1 MVELHSNVA
10 HMRKM
15 PAKKQ
20 VTKEMILGAALRVLM
35 EGGTEAVNVK
45 SLAAELGCS
54 TQPIYL
60 SFDNMDALRKELIPT
75 AVNKF
80 VELMQKECG
89 STRVHLYGIEY
100 ICLARQQPELF
111 RFLFMRSQ
119 AFAEMKQVL
128 LPIIDRTIDEL
139 MEQYHL
145 DRAAA
150 DELHDQLW
158 MHTHGI
164 AAMIATDYCDWD
176 MSKAQRM
183 LNRCQKALVRE
194 YEA

>member
-1 MVELHSNVA
+1 
-10 HMRKM
+10 M

-128 LPIIDRTIDEL
+128 SVTWSQRH
-139 MEQYHL
+139 QHHKQHL
-145 DRAAA
+145 YTSGFLQQSVFCQCHCRNFPREHKSMRRSVLKRKAAQNLSISSCFLVPMVGV
-150 DELHDQLW
+150 EP
-158 MHTHGI
+158 TR
-164 AAMIATDYCDWD
+164 YCY
-176 MSKAQRM
+176 Q
-183 LNRCQKALVRE
+183 
-194 YEA
+194 

>member
-1 MVELHSNVA
+1 
-10 HMRKM
+10 M

-183 LNRCQKALVRE
+183 LNRCKKALVRE

>member
-1 MVELHSNVA
+1 
-10 HMRKM
+10 M

-89 STRVHLYGIEY
+89 SARVHLYGM
-100 ICLARQQPELF
+100 PS
-111 RFLFMRSQ
+111 M
-119 AFAEMKQVL
+119 AFGTA
-128 LPIIDRTIDEL
+128 TC
-139 MEQYHL
+139 
-145 DRAAA
+145 AA
-150 DELHDQLW
+150 
-158 MHTHGI
+158 
-164 AAMIATDYCDWD
+164 
-176 MSKAQRM
+176 
-183 LNRCQKALVRE
+183 
-194 YEA
+194 

>member
-1 MVELHSNVA
+1 
-10 HMRKM
+10 M

-100 ICLARQQPELF
+100 NNFCNLHF
-111 RFLFMRSQ
+111 RSGSLQ
-119 AFAEMKQVL
+119 
-128 LPIIDRTIDEL
+128 
-139 MEQYHL
+139 
-145 DRAAA
+145 
-150 DELHDQLW
+150 
-158 MHTHGI
+158 
-164 AAMIATDYCDWD
+164 
-176 MSKAQRM
+176 
-183 LNRCQKALVRE
+183 
-194 YEA
+194 

>member
-1 MVELHSNVA
+1 
-10 HMRKM
+10 M

-89 STRVHLYGIEY
+89 STRVHPVRHRVHLSCQAAAGTVPVLIHEVTGICRNETG
-100 ICLARQQPELF
+100 
-111 RFLFMRSQ
+111 
-119 AFAEMKQVL
+119 AFA
-128 LPIIDRTIDEL
+128 
-139 MEQYHL
+139 H
-145 DRAAA
+145 
-150 DELHDQLW
+150 
-158 MHTHGI
+158 
-164 AAMIATDYCDWD
+164 
-176 MSKAQRM
+176 
-183 LNRCQKALVRE
+183 N
-194 YEA
+194 

>member
-1 MVELHSNVA
+1 
-10 HMRKM
+10 
-15 PAKKQ
+15 
-20 VTKEMILGAALRVLM
+20 
-35 EGGTEAVNVK
+35 
-45 SLAAELGCS
+45 
-54 TQPIYL
+54 
-60 SFDNMDALRKELIPT
+60 MDALRKELIPT

-100 ICLARQQPELF
+100 ICLVRQQPELF

>member
-1 MVELHSNVA
+1 
-10 HMRKM
+10 M

-20 VTKEMILGAALRVLM
+20 VTKEMILDAALRVLM
-35 EGGTEAVNVK
+35 EHGTEAVNVK
-45 SLAAELGCS
+45 NIAAELHCS

-60 SFDNMDALRKELIPT
+60 SFDNMDALRRELVPA

-80 VELMQKECG
+80 AKLMQQECG
-89 STRVHLYGIEY
+89 TEQVHLYGIEY
-100 ICLARQQPELF
+100 VRFALQQPELF
-111 RFLFMRSQ
+111 RFLFMRPQ

-128 LPIIDRTIDEL
+128 LPIIERSIDEL
-139 MEQYHL
+139 MEQCRI
-145 DRAAA
+145 DRTAA

-164 AAMIATDYCDWD
+164 AAMTATNYCDWD
-176 MSKAQRM
+176 MDKAQRM
-183 LNRCQKALVRE
+183 LNRCQKALTKE

>member
-1 MVELHSNVA
+1 
-10 HMRKM
+10 M

-100 ICLARQQPELF
+100 ICLARQQP
-111 RFLFMRSQ
+111 

>member
-1 MVELHSNVA
+1 
-10 HMRKM
+10 M

-89 STRVHLYGIEY
+89 STRVHLYGI
-100 ICLARQQPELF
+100 ISFRQAASRFSASAFSEMRRLDATQP
-111 RFLFMRSQ
+111 
-119 AFAEMKQVL
+119 L
-128 LPIIDRTIDEL
+128 LS
-139 MEQYHL
+139 
-145 DRAAA
+145 
-150 DELHDQLW
+150 
-158 MHTHGI
+158 
-164 AAMIATDYCDWD
+164 
-176 MSKAQRM
+176 SKST
-183 LNRCQKALVRE
+183 V
-194 YEA
+194 

>member
-1 MVELHSNVA
+1 
-10 HMRKM
+10 M

-100 ICLARQQPELF
+100 ICLARQ
-111 RFLFMRSQ
+111 
-119 AFAEMKQVL
+119 
-128 LPIIDRTIDEL
+128 
-139 MEQYHL
+139 
-145 DRAAA
+145 
-150 DELHDQLW
+150 
-158 MHTHGI
+158 
-164 AAMIATDYCDWD
+164 
-176 MSKAQRM
+176 
-183 LNRCQKALVRE
+183 
-194 YEA
+194 

>member
-1 MVELHSNVA
+1 
-10 HMRKM
+10 M

-80 VELMQKECG
+80 VELMQKVRFNTG
-89 STRVHLYGIEY
+89 ASVRHRVHLSCQAAAGTVPVLIHEVTGICRNETG
-100 ICLARQQPELF
+100 
-111 RFLFMRSQ
+111 
-119 AFAEMKQVL
+119 AFA
-128 LPIIDRTIDEL
+128 
-139 MEQYHL
+139 H
-145 DRAAA
+145 
-150 DELHDQLW
+150 
-158 MHTHGI
+158 
-164 AAMIATDYCDWD
+164 
-176 MSKAQRM
+176 
-183 LNRCQKALVRE
+183 N
-194 YEA
+194 

>member
-1 MVELHSNVA
+1 
-10 HMRKM
+10 M

-89 STRVHLYGIEY
+89 STRVHERKANFGTSVESCSKKLPD
-100 ICLARQQPELF
+100 CRSLA
-111 RFLFMRSQ
+111 
-119 AFAEMKQVL
+119 
-128 LPIIDRTIDEL
+128 T
-139 MEQYHL
+139 
-145 DRAAA
+145 
-150 DELHDQLW
+150 
-158 MHTHGI
+158 
-164 AAMIATDYCDWD
+164 ATF
-176 MSKAQRM
+176 SGN
-183 LNRCQKALVRE
+183 L
-194 YEA
+194 

>member
-1 MVELHSNVA
+1 MLLSALGTRAILKALASTKCRRQVA
-10 HMRKM
+10 
-15 PAKKQ
+15 Q
-20 VTKEMILGAALRVLM
+20 RV
-35 EGGTEAVNVK
+35 
-45 SLAAELGCS
+45 
-54 TQPIYL
+54 
-60 SFDNMDALRKELIPT
+60 R
-75 AVNKF
+75 
-80 VELMQKECG
+80 
-89 STRVHLYGIEY
+89 
-100 ICLARQQPELF
+100 
-111 RFLFMRSQ
+111 
-119 AFAEMKQVL
+119 
-128 LPIIDRTIDEL
+128 IIDRTIDEL